1 MIDKLLDLIP
11 SWLWAGV
18 VLALTVACAG
28 LYMELAASDLAL
40 ANSRAANAQL
50 NTAIADSKAEAMEQ
64 SAEMQRLVTRA
75 TNEAKKREDVLRASA
90 ATARAESAGLRD
102 DATGLRHQLDQLSRD
117 ATIERATAI
126 GGVLAQCGERYQVL
140 AERCDRHVSDLRT
153 LTDAWP
159 K

>member
-1 MIDKLLDLIP
+1 VIDKLLDLIP

-28 LYMELAASDLAL
+28 LYIDLAASDLAL
-40 ANSRAANAQL
+40 ANSRAANAKL
-50 NTAIADSKAEAMEQ
+50 NTAIADSKAEAAER
-64 SAEMQRLVTRA
+64 SAEMQRVVTRA

-90 ATARAESAGLRD
+90 ATARAESVGLRSDAAGLRD
-102 DATGLRHQLDQLSRD
+102 QLANASRD
-117 ATIERATAI
+117 AAIDRAAAI
-126 GGVLAQCGERYQVL
+126 AGVLGQCGARYQVL